1 MEVRKI
7 INILIDE
14 LPNTVKIDN
23 EEYKINSGFRESI
36 LFELMMQDT
45 SISEE
50 DKIITALELYYPVI
64 PENINEA
71 IEQIL
76 WFYRCGKEITSSKG
90 NGKGKSITQIYS
102 FEHDDDYIYAAF
114 MDQYNIDLQDIE
126 YLHWW
131 KFKAMFK
138 SLKEDNEIVKIMG
151 YRSMDLSK
159 IKDKEQKAYY
169 TKMRKLYEIPIS
181 KDEREKLDEITKAL
195 HLGKN
200 VNNLL

>member
-1 MEVRKI
+1 M
-7 INILIDE
+7 NILVDL
-14 LPNTVKIDN
+14 LPITVEIDN
-23 EEYKINSGFRESI
+23 KEYEINSDFRTSI
-36 LFELMMQDT
+36 LFELLMQDS
-45 SISEE
+45 SIGEE

-71 IEQIL
+71 IEQML

-90 NGKGKSITQIYS
+90 NGKGKRVTQIYS
-102 FEHDDDYIYAAF
+102 FEHDYIYAAF

-159 IKDKEQKAYY
+159 IKSKEEKAYY
-169 TKMRKLYEIPIS
+169 KKMRKLYEIPIP
-181 KDEREKLDEITKAL
+181 KDEREKLDEITEAL
-195 HLGKN
+195 LLGKN